1 MSFMLPA
8 ESPEPTAA
16 APAARGELR
25 NSRAAAL
32 ALLIVALGAVMA
44 AVLATV
50 LAHSFG
56 GFAAPVAAALAS
68 SVIGLPLT
76 LWLLKLAQE
85 LELSRRQLAAL
96 DTRDKLTGVTNR
108 PHFLVMAEREWARAR
123 RYGGGAALVLVE
135 VDRFQRLCE
144 NRGDAAGDAVLRAL
158 AAHTGPTLRGA
169 DALGRFGG
177 AQLAVW
183 LANADALGALDAAE
197 RIRERTEILEVP
209 WQQQM
214 LRVTVS
220 VGVAA
225 LRPAHVSL
233 AALIEDADAAVQAA
247 RQTGGNCVRAAPV
260 DPSPARKIGPSVGD
274 NQPL

>member
-1 MSFMLPA
+1 MLPA
-8 ESPEPTAA
+8 NSSESTAA
-16 APAARGELR
+16 EDAARSDSRRQL
-25 NSRAAAL
+25 RAAVQ
-32 ALLIVALGAVMA
+32 ALLIVALGAFLASMLA
-44 AVLATV
+44 MVLSSALGG
-50 LAHSFG
+50 LAG
-56 GFAAPVAAALAS
+56 PVAAALAS
-68 SVIGLPLT
+68 SIIGLPLT
-76 LWLLKLAQE
+76 FWLLKLAQQ
-85 LELSRRQLAAL
+85 LNASLRQMAAL
-96 DTRDKLTGVTNR
+96 DTRDTLTGVTSR
-108 PHFLVMAEREWARAR
+108 PHFLALAEREWARAR

-144 NRGDAAGDAVLRAL
+144 LRGAEAGDAVLRAL

-177 AQLAVW
+177 AQLTVW
-183 LANADALGALDAAE
+183 LANADSLGALDAAE

-209 WQQQM
+209 WQQQT

-220 VGVAA
+220 VGVAV

-233 AALIEDADAAVQAA
+233 AGLIEDAEAAVQAA

-260 DPSPARKIGPSVGD
+260 DPTRARKIGPSVGD

>member
-1 MSFMLPA
+1 MLPA
-8 ESPEPTAA
+8 DSPEPSAA
-16 APAARGELR
+16 VPAARGE
-25 NSRAAAL
+25 SRHARIAVL
-32 ALLIVALGAVMA
+32 ALLIVLLA
-44 AVLATV
+44 AVLAGL
-50 LAHSFG
+50 LALG
-56 GFAAPVAAALAS
+56 LAGAVDGLAPPLAAALAAGI
-68 SVIGLPLT
+68 VGLPLAF
-76 LWLLKLAQE
+76 WLLKLGHQ
-85 LELSRRQLAAL
+85 LEASRRQLAAL
-96 DTRDKLTGVTNR
+96 DTRDNLTGVTNR
-108 PHFLVMAEREWARAR
+108 PHFLALAEREWARAR

-144 NRGDAAGDAVLRAL
+144 HRGVQAGDAVLRAL

-183 LANADALGALDAAE
+183 LANADGLGALDAAE

-260 DPSPARKIGPSVGD
+260 DPTRLRKIGPSVGD